1 MADIFLSYNEKD
13 RDRARRV
20 ATGLTEAGWSVWW
33 DRRIPAGETWRS
45 VLEDALENMRCMIV
59 LWTTHSIESEW
70 VYEEAS
76 EGRRQDKLIP
86 VMLDAVRPPAGFR
99 EIQAADLTGW
109 DGSPNFEGWR
119 LLLSDLENMLGRPVG
134 SNTPTATDNTPSVT
148 EDKNNDTADAT
159 MPGIPLQRLLTWTL
173 LGLLPLGA
181 IAYFALKPTSPTPP
195 EPAQPAESSLVT
207 ARPKPVEVPTIAPP
221 VTPPTATEP
230 TKKSPDTPPQAVD
243 KPLLRNP
250 ATTVTAITPTRPVA
264 SGALKRSTN
273 ARCADLLA
281 RIQLGESLS
290 EEAQVVLQKE
300 CQP

>member
-13 RDRARRV
+13 RERARRV
-20 ATGLTEAGWSVWW
+20 ATGLTGAGWSVWW

-59 LWTTHSIESEW
+59 LWTANSIESEW

-109 DGSPNFEGWR
+109 DGSPDFEGWR
-119 LLLSDLENMLGRPVG
+119 LLLSDLENMLGPPPG
-134 SNTPTATDNTPSVT
+134 ANPPPAP
-148 EDKNNDTADAT
+148 EDKKADSADAT
-159 MPGIPLQRLLTWTL
+159 TPGIPLQRLVTWAL

-181 IAYFALKPTSPTPP
+181 IAYLAFKPVPPTPP
-195 EPAQPAESSLVT
+195 EPAQPPENSLVT
-207 ARPKPVEVPTIAPP
+207 ARPKPVERPTIAPP
-221 VTPPTATEP
+221 ATPPAATEP
-230 TKKSPDTPPQAVD
+230 TKKSPDPPPLAVD
-243 KPLLRNP
+243 KPLLRNQ
-250 ATTVTAITPTRPVA
+250 ATTVTAISPTRPVA

-290 EEAQVVLQKE
+290 EEAQAVLQKE